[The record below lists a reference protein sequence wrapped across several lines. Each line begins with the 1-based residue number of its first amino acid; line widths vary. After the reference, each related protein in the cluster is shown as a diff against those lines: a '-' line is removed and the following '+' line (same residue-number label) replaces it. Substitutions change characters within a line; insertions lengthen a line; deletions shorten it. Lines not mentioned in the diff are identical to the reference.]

1 TGDILWEKTID
12 SIDFIKRWYGP
23 TLPNSKVKVGIDFE
37 PVDCLVRDGAFV
49 AMSRWRFAPATGEMT
64 EAWDVVKYQAPDG
77 LEVPRGLWGYGIRQ
91 TKMVRPKPPAAFDAA
106 GLRTGT
112 GDDAAVL
119 LAGGTLVVC
128 GLNGDLRAGEDRLL
142 PLGVAAVHD
151 GLCAAYGR
159 IYVATR
165 AGTLIAVE

>member
-1 TGDILWEKTID
+1 MGL
-12 SIDFIKRWYGP
+12 
-23 TLPNSKVKVGIDFE
+23 DFE
-37 PVDCLVRDGAFV
+37 PIDCLVRDGDAV

-64 EAWDVVKYQAPDG
+64 PAWDVVKYRTPGG

-106 GLRTGT
+106 GLKAGT
-112 GDDAAVL
+112 ADDAAVL
-119 LAGGTLVVC
+119 LAGGTLVVSS
-128 GLNGDLRAGEDRLL
+128 LNGDLRAGERLL
-142 PLGVAAVHD
+142 PLGAAAVHD

-159 IYVATR
+159 VYVATR